1 MRISSVGERK
11 EEGPATRIYS
21 NKAGSYKAISH
32 GRGERDRHA
41 PWTPFLHPR
50 TGARGGANMDSNDVE
65 APKHDLVEHK
75 GFKFIRGIHD
85 LEDADLIRSLEL
97 RDSDVFVVTYPKSG
111 TIWMQQILL
120 LLEAKGDLTAI
131 STQNSFSNADLIP
144 WIEVNG
150 NRQAFITAP
159 SPRMRVSH
167 LSYQFMPSAL
177 SQKKGKVIYVARNP
191 KDVIVSYFYFH
202 KLANM
207 LETPESFD
215 EFFEKFMR
223 GDVFGC
229 GWFEHVKTWYAHKD
243 DINMLFI
250 TYEEMVQDLQ
260 SAVRRISLFLGKE
273 LTDEQ
278 LANVVKHSTFNNMK
292 KIPQANYEQVP
303 GELLNHHQ
311 GRFMRK
317 GTIGDWKN
325 HFTVAQNETFD
336 KVFQTEMKDFP
347 LSFIWD

>member
-144 WIEVNG
+144 WIE
-150 NRQAFITAP
+150 
-159 SPRMRVSH
+159 
-167 LSYQFMPSAL
+167 
-177 SQKKGKVIYVARNP
+177 VIYVARNP